1 MIALSSFFIII
12 IISLIIVRVAAAML
26 QLTDV
31 SSDTARFQTRFAF
44 TGVGY
49 ITREA
54 EIIANHPVRRKII
67 ASLMFIYLITR
78 MKYFDRILGKIIGAL
93 RGAGPRFTPGIT
105 KVFSIWPEISKR

>member
-49 ITREA
+49 TTREA

-67 ASLMFIYLITR
+67 ASLM
-78 MKYFDRILGKIIGAL
+78 IIGNIGFVTFVSSLGDLLSL
-93 RGAGPRFTPGIT
+93 R
-105 KVFSIWPEISKR
+105 